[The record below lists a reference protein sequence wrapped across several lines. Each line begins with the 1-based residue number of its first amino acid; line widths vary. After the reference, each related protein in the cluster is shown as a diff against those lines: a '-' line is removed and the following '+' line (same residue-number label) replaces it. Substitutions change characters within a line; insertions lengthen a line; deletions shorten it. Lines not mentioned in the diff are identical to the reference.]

1 MKLDSNDRFAPSL
14 GINPNA
20 PETNNRGYRDD
31 WLLASG
37 GAAFCLC
44 SECITCAIGVLAPRS
59 RISCSGRGRSLAYN
73 TLGIKTLA
81 ICCSKRI
88 CSCNYALQ

>member
-44 SECITCAIGVLAPRS
+44 SEYISHPIGILARRS
-59 RISCSGRGRSLAYN
+59 RFSCFGRGRCLASN
-73 TLGIKTLA
+73 ALGIKTLA
-81 ICCSKRI
+81 IRCPKRFE
-88 CSCNYALQ
+88 SCNYPLQ